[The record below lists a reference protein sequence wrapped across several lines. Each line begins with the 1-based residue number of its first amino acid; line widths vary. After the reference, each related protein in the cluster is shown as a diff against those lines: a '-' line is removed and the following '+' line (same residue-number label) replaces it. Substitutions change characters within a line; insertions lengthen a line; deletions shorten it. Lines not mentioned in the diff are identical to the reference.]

1 MFTNRISIISNDDNR
16 ESKVIIASLVNSD
29 NINTLTKKTSAEYK
43 GIGSKDA
50 NTAYCVTD

>member
-29 NINTLTKKTSAEYK
+29 NISVVTKKAAAEYETL
-43 GIGSKDA
+43 GSKDA
-50 NTAYCVTD
+50 NTVYCVTD